1 MVDMALA
8 KDLFTRISGSARIL
22 LVGDADQLPSV
33 GAGNVFRELMQSGRI
48 PVTRLDLVYRQSGT
62 SRIAINA
69 KLMQEDDTRLHFGD
83 NFLFCPCELEEQA
96 ANRVYQLYMDE
107 IVQHGIEKVQ
117 ILSPFKSRGD
127 TCVKNLNDRLREI
140 INPPSPTT
148 AEMKV
153 GTRVYRTGDRVLQ
166 TRNIDE
172 ISNGDVGFIR
182 QIIKE
187 EDDTCSALI
196 EFGDRSRTYS
206 QDEMDMIEL
215 AYAMTIH
222 KSQGSEYNTVIIP
235 MMESHYIMLH
245 RNLIYTAI
253 TRAKKKVILVGEKKA
268 IYTAI
273 HIMAPE
279 MIRPYREVLTSG
291 HTTDIWI
298 VMENWAINDVCDFD
312 THLFTNKESAELHMR
327 RLINEF
333 IHMMILHP
341 GVMN

>member
-1 MVDMALA
+1 M
-8 KDLFTRISGSARIL
+8 

-33 GAGNVFRELMQSGRI
+33 GAGNVFRELMQCGRI

-69 KLMQEDDTRLHFGD
+69 KLMQEDDTRLHFGED
-83 NFLFCPCELEEQA
+83 FLFCPCESEAQA
-96 ANRVYQLYMDE
+96 AEQVCQLYMDE
-107 IVQHGIEKVQ
+107 IAQHGIEKVQ
-117 ILSPFKSRGD
+117 ILSPFKNRGD

-140 INPPSPTT
+140 INPPSPAL

-153 GTRVYRTGDRVLQ
+153 GTRIYRTGDRVLQ

-235 MMESHYIMLH
+235 IMASHYIMLR

-273 HIMAPE
+273 HKN
-279 MIRPYREVLTSG
+279 
-291 HTTDIWI
+291 DIDGRNTRLAERI
-298 VMENWAINDVCDFD
+298 INQ
-312 THLFTNKESAELHMR
+312 R
-327 RLINEF
+327 
-333 IHMMILHP
+333 
-341 GVMN
+341 

>member
-1 MVDMALA
+1 
-8 KDLFTRISGSARIL
+8 
-22 LVGDADQLPSV
+22 
-33 GAGNVFRELMQSGRI
+33 
-48 PVTRLDLVYRQSGT
+48 
-62 SRIAINA
+62 
-69 KLMQEDDTRLHFGD
+69 
-83 NFLFCPCELEEQA
+83 
-96 ANRVYQLYMDE
+96 MDE
-107 IVQHGIEKVQ
+107 IAQHGIEKVQ

-140 INPPSPTT
+140 INPLSPAL

-153 GTRVYRTGDRVLQ
+153 GTRIYRTGDRVLQ

-182 QIIKE
+182 QITKE

-222 KSQGSEYNTVIIP
+222 KSQGSEYSTVIIP
-235 MMESHYIMLH
+235 MMASHYIMFR

-268 IYTAI
+268 IYTA
-273 HIMAPE
+273 E
-279 MIRPYREVLTSG
+279 ELS
-291 HTTDIWI
+291 
-298 VMENWAINDVCDFD
+298 VMTFLESCGTCKRCGSPLFPSFLKKDGYTYQCFTCDEDFYAFEQND
-312 THLFTNKESAELHMR
+312 
-327 RLINEF
+327 
-333 IHMMILHP
+333 
-341 GVMN
+341 